1 MLALTENVKFYY
13 TLCDSVWGNQSMNL
27 DFSIIISKYFTL
39 DSTMLSLF
47 SAMTYFEDFRS
58 FFDRFALL

>member
-27 DFSIIISKYFTL
+27 DFSTL
-39 DSTMLSLF
+39 VS
-47 SAMTYFEDFRS
+47 R
-58 FFDRFALL
+58 